1 VLVPSSQPLWCEVGN
16 KIQRTASNLCA
27 KLLLIKG
34 WTPCKMD
41 YVACCK
47 ELQNLILKPGK
58 GKGLG
63 LVIVTATCGTHFILE
78 YRTDWLVPLHFH
90 GPD

>member
-1 VLVPSSQPLWCEVGN
+1 
-16 KIQRTASNLCA
+16 
-27 KLLLIKG
+27 
-34 WTPCKMD
+34 MD